1 MVHIFG
7 WEMYTWWNGV
17 WLLLKLELVKFP
29 GSPETS
35 HIVSVVFQQYLYILH
50 YILPNSSSGPV
61 ITLYGD
67 SEFSQRQKKEFLI

>member
-17 WLLLKLELVKFP
+17 WILLKLELAKLP
-29 GSPETS
+29 GRPETS
-35 HIVSVVFQQYLYILH
+35 HTVSVVFQQYLYILN
-50 YILPNSSSGPV
+50 YILTISSSGPV

-67 SEFSQRQKKEFLI
+67 SEFS